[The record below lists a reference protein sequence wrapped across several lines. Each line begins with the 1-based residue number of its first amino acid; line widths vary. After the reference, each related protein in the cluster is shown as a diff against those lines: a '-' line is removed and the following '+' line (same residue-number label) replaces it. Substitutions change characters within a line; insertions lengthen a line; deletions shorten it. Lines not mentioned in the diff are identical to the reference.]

1 MDELMPM
8 DEIRKEIKEI
18 KRVETP
24 VVQFAETPAVPSV
37 AETTMQH
44 IVGQAVVHQMS
55 NDDTKQ
61 RVLKTA
67 DKVIKTQISQIENQ
81 VEQGEKEA
89 VFSNNKDACD
99 LYGIDEKTVPKWVV
113 NVAKL
118 VQNFWYFVW
127 LIAGAATIA
136 PIVFLG
142 KKIKVVI
149 KKTWIAMLFSVL
161 IYAAILVTPFLVK
174 LIKGELQ

>member
-8 DEIRKEIKEI
+8 EEIRKEI
-18 KRVETP
+18 RVETP
-24 VVQFAETPAVPSV
+24 VINFTEQSSPPSV
-37 AETTMQH
+37 AETTMQS

-67 DKVIKTQISQIENQ
+67 DKVIKTQISKIENQ

-113 NVAKL
+113 NIAKL
-118 VQNFWYFVW
+118 VQNFWYIIW
-127 LIAGAATIA
+127 LIMGAATVA

-149 KKTWIAMLFSVL
+149 KKTWIAMLFAVL
-161 IYAAILVTPFLVK
+161 IYAAILFTPFLIK
-174 LIKGELQ
+174 IIKGE

>member
-1 MDELMPM
+1 ME
-8 DEIRKEIKEI
+8 EIRKEV
-18 KRVETP
+18 KRAQEVP
-24 VVQFAETPAVPSV
+24 VIHFTEENKPSV
-37 AETTMQH
+37 AETTMQN

-67 DKVIKTQISQIENQ
+67 DKVIKTQISKIENQ

-113 NVAKL
+113 AVAKL
-118 VQNFWYFVW
+118 VQNFWYFIW
-127 LIAGAATIA
+127 LIIGATTIA

-149 KKTWIAMLFSVL
+149 KKTWVAMLFAVL
-161 IYAAILVTPFLVK
+161 IYAAILLIPLLVK
-174 LIKGELQ
+174 LIKGE

>member
-8 DEIRKEIKEI
+8 EVIRKEI
-18 KRVETP
+18 RVETP
-24 VVQFAETPAVPSV
+24 VINFTEQSSPPSV
-37 AETTMQH
+37 AETTMQS
-44 IVGQAVVHQMS
+44 IVGQAVIHQMS

-67 DKVIKTQISQIENQ
+67 DKVIKTQISKIENQ

-113 NVAKL
+113 NIAKL
-118 VQNFWYFVW
+118 VQNFWYIIW
-127 LIAGAATIA
+127 LIMGAATVA

-149 KKTWIAMLFSVL
+149 KKTWIAMLFAVL
-161 IYAAILVTPFLVK
+161 IYAAILFTPFLIK
-174 LIKGELQ
+174 IIKGE

>member
-8 DEIRKEIKEI
+8 EEIRKEI
-18 KRVETP
+18 RVETP
-24 VVQFAETPAVPSV
+24 VINFTEQSSPPSV
-37 AETTMQH
+37 AETTMQS
-44 IVGQAVVHQMS
+44 IVGQAVIHQMS

-67 DKVIKTQISQIENQ
+67 DKVIKTEISKIENQ

-113 NVAKL
+113 NIAKL
-118 VQNFWYFVW
+118 VQNFWYIIW
-127 LIAGAATIA
+127 LIMGAATVA

-149 KKTWIAMLFSVL
+149 KKTWIAMLFAVL
-161 IYAAILVTPFLVK
+161 IYAAILFTPFLIK
-174 LIKGELQ
+174 IIKGE